1 MPISETEV
9 EKPAAQ
15 GAAMEI
21 TVSRQDLVRELTAT
35 QSVVERKTTIPIL
48 SNFLLEAEEDR
59 LNITATDLD
68 QAIRTSTAVK
78 VKKPG
83 SCTVPARKLYDYI
96 KLLPEGDISIKLLE
110 NHWVQIR
117 SGRSNT
123 KIVGMARANYPQ
135 VPEFPAVAATSISLI
150 ALKTLIARTIFAIS
164 NEESRYTL
172 NGALLVI
179 KAESLAMVATDG
191 HRLSYV
197 EKPNENLEGISG
209 EKRVLIPRKA
219 LQELQQLLTVTEV
232 EKVEFADDEH
242 TLFFRVG
249 HRTLS
254 TRKLSGQFPNFEA
267 VMPRDNTKFA
277 VVRCSELSAAI
288 QRVAQFADER
298 SGAIRMRLEGNELR
312 SAPTQLNQARAK
324 TPSTPPTPATPSWWA
339 STRYTFSTSSK
350 PSATRV
356 KSASNSRTPSPPAR
370 CVQKTPTPNTSIATS
385 LCRCGFEEAT
395 QKRQSHSAE
404 VFVPVA
410 CQIPPSLWLRSLSP
424 GAATGRVAPI
434 CLPATGLPHSGHC
447 LVWLPRNILVFT
459 GQLRDCILVP
469 VCQPRALALPVTI
482 PRATQG

>member
-1 MPISETEV
+1 MPMLETEV
-9 EKPAAQ
+9 EKPAVQ

-21 TVSRQDLVRELTAT
+21 TVSRQDLVKELTAT

-48 SNFLLEAEEDR
+48 SNFLIEAQGDR
-59 LNITATDLD
+59 LSITATDLD
-68 QAIRTSTAVK
+68 QAIRTSTEVK

-83 SCTVPARKLYDYI
+83 ACTIPARKLYDYI

-123 KIVGMARANYPQ
+123 KMVGMARANYPQ
-135 VPEFPAVAATSISLI
+135 VPEFPTVAATSISTM

-197 EKPNENLEGISG
+197 EKPNEILEGISG

-219 LQELQQLLTVTEV
+219 LQELQQLMNNTEAD
-232 EKVEFADDEH
+232 KVEFADDEH
-242 TLFFRVG
+242 TLFFKVG

-277 VVRCSELSAAI
+277 VVRSSELYSAI

-298 SGAIRMRLEGNELR
+298 SGAIKLRLEGNELKISSSSTESGESEDTIDTPYASDPIMVGFNSGYILDFLKALGNEGEVR
-312 SAPTQLNQARAK
+312 LEFKDSQSAGQMRPEDPDAEYK
-324 TPSTPPTPATPSWWA
+324 Y
-339 STRYTFSTSSK
+339 RYVLM
-350 PSATRV
+350 PMR
-356 KSASNSRTPSPPAR
+356 
-370 CVQKTPTPNTSIATS
+370 I
-385 LCRCGFEEAT
+385 
-395 QKRQSHSAE
+395 
-404 VFVPVA
+404 
-410 CQIPPSLWLRSLSP
+410 
-424 GAATGRVAPI
+424 
-434 CLPATGLPHSGHC
+434 
-447 LVWLPRNILVFT
+447 
-459 GQLRDCILVP
+459 
-469 VCQPRALALPVTI
+469 
-482 PRATQG
+482 